1 MFILEPVILITTT
14 RLIGRE
20 MERTIYYTRC
30 PVATAT
36 GIALETGQFEKEFGD
51 GPIQFHNIKE
61 LGRDKMLK
69 SHFDHHLDN
78 SVREGGAIPPIWAR
92 SRGANTALLG
102 LTFVKDSLAF
112 MVRADSDIHNFNDLA
127 GKRCSLPL
135 HPKLLTDF
143 MRANTERGFLS
154 ALAEHDMAPET
165 VNFVDTI
172 IDNDF
177 KDAANPD
184 SGADKIKGGKQF
196 EATMFDHEL
205 RALMDSEVDV
215 IFTKNVQP
223 ARLMRLYGGRL
234 RVIYDLLDA
243 NTPDHIIN
251 GNPRII
257 TISHNVVD
265 EDPELVIRYLQVLV
279 RSAHYGS
286 THQAETARIW
296 AGEIGVEV
304 KDIYNSY
311 RESFHTTVWPSLSD
325 AILRRLRVQI
335 DFLRDKGYLE
345 KDVDIEQ
352 WMAGDFLREAY
363 RREDLSHAA

>member
-1 MFILEPVILITTT
+1 
-14 RLIGRE
+14 
-20 MERTIYYTRC
+20 MEHTIYYTRC

-61 LGRDKMLK
+61 LGRDKMIK

-92 SRGANTALLG
+92 SRGADTALLG

-112 MVRADSDIHNFNDLA
+112 MVRADSDIHSFADVA

-135 HPKLLTDF
+135 HPKLL
-143 MRANTERGFLS
+143 NTERGFLS
-154 ALAEHDMAPET
+154 ALAEHDMAPGT

-184 SGADKIKGGKQF
+184 SGTDKIKGGKQF

-205 RALMDSEVDV
+205 QALMDGEVDV

-223 ARLMRLYGGRL
+223 ARLMRLYGDKL

-243 NTPDHIIN
+243 KNPDHIIN

-257 TISHNVVD
+257 TVSRNVVD
-265 EDPELVIRYLQVLV
+265 EDPELVTRYLQVLV

-286 THQAETARIW
+286 NHQAETARIW

-304 KDIYNSY
+304 EDIYNSY
-311 RESFHTTVWPSLSD
+311 RGEFHTTVWPSLSD
-325 AILRRLRVQI
+325 ATLRRLRVQI
-335 DFLRDKGYLE
+335 DFLCDKGYLE
-345 KDVDIEQ
+345 NDVDIDQ
-352 WMAGDFLREAY
+352 WMVADLLREAY

>member
-1 MFILEPVILITTT
+1 
-14 RLIGRE
+14 

-51 GPIQFHNIKE
+51 GPVQFRNIKE
-61 LGRDKMLK
+61 LGREKMLK

-92 SRGANTALLG
+92 SRGADTALLG
-102 LTFVKDSLAF
+102 LTYVKDSLAF
-112 MVRADSDIHNFNDLA
+112 MVRADSDIHRFTDLA
-127 GKRCSLPL
+127 NKRCSLPL

-184 SGADKIKGGKQF
+184 SGADKNRDGKQF

-205 RALMDSEVDV
+205 QALIDGDVDV

-223 ARLMRLYGGRL
+223 ARLMRLYGDRL
-234 RVIYDLLDA
+234 RIIYDLLDA
-243 NTPDHIIN
+243 NSSDHIIN

-257 TISHNVVD
+257 TVSRNVVD
-265 EDPELVIRYLQVLV
+265 EDPELVIRYLQVLI

-304 KDIYNSY
+304 EDIYNSY
-311 RESFHTTVWPSLSD
+311 RGEFHTTVWPSLS
-325 AILRRLRVQI
+325 ATTLRRLRVQI
-335 DFLRDKGYLE
+335 NFLREHGYLE
-345 KDVDIEQ
+345 NDLDIEQ
-352 WMAGDFLREAY
+352 WMAADLLQEAY
-363 RREDLSHAA
+363 RRENLSHAA

>member
-1 MFILEPVILITTT
+1 
-14 RLIGRE
+14 

-36 GIALETGQFEKEFGD
+36 GIALETGQFEKEFTD
-51 GPIQFHNIKE
+51 GPVQFLNIKT

-92 SRGANTALLG
+92 SRGADTVLLG

-112 MVRADSDIHNFNDLA
+112 MVRADSDIHSFRDLA
-127 GKRCSLPL
+127 DKRCSLPL

-154 ALAEHDMAPET
+154 AMAEHDMAPES

-184 SGADKIKGGKQF
+184 SGADKTKGGKQF

-205 RALMDSEVDV
+205 TALLADEVDV

-223 ARLMRLYGGRL
+223 ARLMRLHGDKL
-234 RVIYDLLDA
+234 RIIYDLLDA
-243 NTPDHIIN
+243 KTPDHIIN

-257 TISHNVVD
+257 TISRNVVD
-265 EDPELVIRYLQVLV
+265 EDPELVIRYLQVLI

-286 THQAETARIW
+286 SHQAETARIW

-304 KDIYNSY
+304 EDIYNSY
-311 RESFHTTVWPSLSD
+311 RGEFHTTVWPSLSD
-325 AILRRLRVQI
+325 TTLRRLRVQI
-335 DFLRDKGYLE
+335 DFLCAKGYLE
-345 KDVDIEQ
+345 NDVDIDQ
-352 WMAGDFLREAY
+352 WMATDLLKAAY
-363 RREDLSHAA
+363 RRENLSHAA

>member
-1 MFILEPVILITTT
+1 
-14 RLIGRE
+14 
-20 MERTIYYTRC
+20 MERSIHYTRC

-51 GPIQFHNIKE
+51 GPVQFRNIKE
-61 LGRDKMLK
+61 LGREVMIK
-69 SHFDHHLDN
+69 SHFDHHLKN

-92 SRGANTALLG
+92 SRGADTVLLG

-112 MVRADSDIHNFNDLA
+112 MVRADSDIHHFRDLA

-143 MRANTERGFLS
+143 MRANTERGFLC
-154 ALAEHDMAPET
+154 ALAEHDMDAADVRFT
-165 VNFVDTI
+165 DTI

-177 KDAANPD
+177 KNTANPD
-184 SGADKIKGGKQF
+184 AGANKKSQGKQF

-205 RALMDSEVDV
+205 QALMAGDVDV

-223 ARLMRLYGGRL
+223 ARLMRLYGDRL

-243 NTPDHIIN
+243 RDGDHIIN

-257 TISHNVVD
+257 TVSRNLVE
-265 EDPELVIRYLQVLV
+265 EDPELVIRYLQVLI
-279 RSAHYGS
+279 RGAHYGAGN
-286 THQAETARIW
+286 QAETARIW

-304 KDIYNSY
+304 
-311 RESFHTTVWPSLSD
+311 E
-325 AILRRLRVQI
+325 
-335 DFLRDKGYLE
+335 
-345 KDVDIEQ
+345 
-352 WMAGDFLREAY
+352 
-363 RREDLSHAA
+363 

>member
-1 MFILEPVILITTT
+1 
-14 RLIGRE
+14 

-36 GIALETGQFEKEFGD
+36 GIALETGQFEKEFGEGD
-51 GPIQFHNIKE
+51 VQFQNIKT

-92 SRGANTALLG
+92 SRGANTTLLG

-112 MVRADSDIHNFNDLA
+112 MVRADSDIHSFTDLV

-154 ALAEHDMAPET
+154 ALTEHDMAAES

-184 SGADKIKGGKQF
+184 SGKDKNKNNKQF

-205 RALMDSEVDV
+205 QALLDGEVDV

-223 ARLMRLYGGRL
+223 ARLMRLYGDKL
-234 RVIYDLLDA
+234 RIIYDLLDA

-257 TISHNVVD
+257 TVSRNVVD
-265 EDPELVIRYLQVLV
+265 EDPELVIRYLQVLI
-279 RSAHYGS
+279 RGAHYGS

-296 AGEIGVEV
+296 AGEIGVDV
-304 KDIYNSY
+304 DDIYNSY
-311 RESFHTTVWPSLSD
+311 RGEFHTTVWPSLSPTT
-325 AILRRLRVQI
+325 LRRLRVQI
-335 DFLRDKGYLE
+335 DFLCDHGYLE
-345 KDVDIEQ
+345 NDVDIEQ
-352 WMAGDFLREAY
+352 WMAPELLREAY
-363 RREDLSHAA
+363 RRENLSHAA